1 MTEKSKRGFASMNP
15 ERQREIASKGGRAAH
30 AKGTAHEWSKEEARQ
45 AGHKGGVVVSRDRDH
60 MSMIGREGG
69 EARSR
74 LTAEQ
79 RMQGTMPRR
88 FVERSAGM
96 AHGTEVHHEV
106 PPVGRYAEVHVDADR
121 VTAPARRD

>member
-1 MTEKSKRGFASMNP
+1 MTEKSKRGFASMDP

-45 AGHKGGVVVSRDRDH
+45 AGHKGGVVISRNRDH

-74 LTAEQ
+74 LTAEL
-79 RMQGTMPRR
+79 RLNGTAPRR
-88 FVERSAGM
+88 FVERAAGM
-96 AHGTEVHHEV
+96 AHGTEVHDDV
-106 PPVGRYAEVHVDADR
+106 APPPRYGERMAEADR
-121 VTAPARRD
+121 PLAPTPRD